1 MKGMFALAL
10 AAGVSVLYGAPAA
23 AEGEACEL
31 HVWGAVKTFPPGSKW
46 VAVGAPV
53 GSFNADRGN
62 PIANVNAL
70 DPLVRLKGV
79 ANSAFDGYFGKGVPI
94 IVVRHDDALDLET
107 VKRARGPLSPR
118 SAPCNGD
125 VVISNLIDVEW
136 PNGKPNLGLIA
147 LIMAPAG
154 MNMKVS
160 FTRFNEGGKLVSR
173 QRDGVNGKLLLKRAD
188 WASDPRKTVAAL
200 DAAVA
205 DGIEAFGKKHL
216 SLHTD

>member
-1 MKGMFALAL
+1 VKRKIALAFASGVL
-10 AAGVSVLYGAPAA
+10 AIGNSAAA

-31 HVWGAVKTFPPGSKW
+31 HLWGAVKVFPAGSNW

-53 GSFNADRGN
+53 GSYNADRSN

-79 ANSAFDGYFGKGVPI
+79 PDSAFDGYFGKGVPI
-94 IVVRHDDALDLET
+94 KVVRHDDVLDLKA
-107 VKRARGPLSPR
+107 VNQARGPLSPR

-125 VVISNLIDVEW
+125 VVISNLVDVEW
-136 PNGKPNLGLIA
+136 PSRNPNPGLVA
-147 LIMAPAG
+147 LVMAPAG

-160 FTRFNEGGKLVSR
+160 FTRYDQNGKLISR
-173 QRDGVNGKLLLKRAD
+173 QRDGVNGKLQLKRAD
-188 WASDPRKTVAAL
+188 WASDPSKTVIAL

-205 DGIEAFGKKHL
+205 GGIEAFGKKHL
-216 SLHTD
+216 GLHTD